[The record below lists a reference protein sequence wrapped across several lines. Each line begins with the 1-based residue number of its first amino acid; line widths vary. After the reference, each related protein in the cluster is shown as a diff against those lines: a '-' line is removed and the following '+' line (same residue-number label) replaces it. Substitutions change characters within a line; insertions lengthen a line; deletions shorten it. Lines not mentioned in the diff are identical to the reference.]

1 MRGAVDDIPVDA
13 ISYVTG
19 LEVEMVRTIS
29 DSVWKVAQRKLREEI
44 TRLIRDEM
52 DRCAATS
59 YGKGQRVMANRIID
73 KMLRADHER
82 KEMR

>member
-1 MRGAVDDIPVDA
+1 MRGAMDDIPVDA

-19 LEVEMVRTIS
+19 LEAEMLRTIS
-29 DSVWKVAQRKLREEI
+29 DSVWKVARRKLREEFV
-44 TRLIRDEM
+44 RMIRDEM

-59 YGKGQRVMANRIID
+59 YGKGQRVMANRIIE
-73 KMLRADHER
+73 KVMRGAVR